1 MKPLHVLVFFCFSVV
16 GMEASEV
23 LEVSG
28 RVGGEVSIHCSG
40 SWNRDSGAK
49 HNSMYFCKGVC
60 SSESILIQSER
71 RRSTVISQGRYS
83 INNGREDG
91 VFNVAIKKL
100 EKADTGR
107 YRCGVEKT
115 LNVLYQEIN
124 LIVVEASTVP
134 RSPSSSTIIPNKTA
148 LLSHDSFTSSTEQ
161 SPAPSSPSDGKRNRH
176 EASRLTDTTMV
187 IIVSGS
193 LALLV
198 CAIIPVIFYGHWRS
212 HTGPNRDEDN
222 KGEGDHREEN
232 TDVASGQV
240 AVELQAFDS
249 DAAPETDDNY
259 TSEYAAIYQAQD
271 PQTMD

>member
-1 MKPLHVLVFFCFSVV
+1 MLSCNQAFLCQTAVV

-71 RRSTVISQGRYS
+71 RRSTVVSQGRYS
-83 INNGREDG
+83 INNAREDG

-124 LIVVEASTVP
+124 LIVVEG
-134 RSPSSSTIIPNKTA
+134 R
-148 LLSHDSFTSSTEQ
+148 
-161 SPAPSSPSDGKRNRH
+161 
-176 EASRLTDTTMV
+176 
-187 IIVSGS
+187 
-193 LALLV
+193 
-198 CAIIPVIFYGHWRS
+198 
-212 HTGPNRDEDN
+212 
-222 KGEGDHREEN
+222 
-232 TDVASGQV
+232 
-240 AVELQAFDS
+240 
-249 DAAPETDDNY
+249 
-259 TSEYAAIYQAQD
+259 
-271 PQTMD
+271 

>member
-1 MKPLHVLVFFCFSVV
+1 MIHVMRTSSFTLTEIKCFSKIKMHEKIKKSVQQEIQFVFTTFVCWLEPVLSCNQDFLCQSAVV

-71 RRSTVISQGRYS
+71 RRSAVVSQGRYS

-115 LNVLYQEIN
+115 LNVLYREIN
-124 LIVVEASTVP
+124 LIVVEGRLSFLQV
-134 RSPSSSTIIPNKTA
+134 SSMDA
-148 LLSHDSFTSSTEQ
+148 
-161 SPAPSSPSDGKRNRH
+161 
-176 EASRLTDTTMV
+176 
-187 IIVSGS
+187 
-193 LALLV
+193 
-198 CAIIPVIFYGHWRS
+198 
-212 HTGPNRDEDN
+212 
-222 KGEGDHREEN
+222 GDP
-232 TDVASGQV
+232 
-240 AVELQAFDS
+240 F
-249 DAAPETDDNY
+249 
-259 TSEYAAIYQAQD
+259 
-271 PQTMD
+271 